1 MKKIL
6 FWGISSVLTV
16 AMFVQCKPNN
26 EKTEAAPTEESVM
39 EELNT
44 HQITIKE
51 VLQANAYTYLLVT
64 EAEKDYWIAIPKTEV
79 KVGKTYTYEG
89 GMEMKKFESK
99 DLKRTFDSVLFVEGI
114 IDPNPPAATETTAS
128 AAPKAVSS
136 KELSKGITLAKGG
149 ISVFDLYFNR
159 DKLAGKTVIL
169 TGKVVKFMPEIMKK
183 NWVHLQDG
191 SNFNGFNDITI
202 TTLEKVKVDDIVSFK
217 GKVIL
222 NKDLGSGYKYDVLI
236 EDAVLVK

>member
-6 FWGISSVLTV
+6 FWGVTSLLAI
-16 AMFVQCKPNN
+16 AMFVQCKPNT
-26 EKTEAAPTEESVM
+26 EKTETLKTEESVVKD
-39 EELNT
+39 LNS
-44 HQITIKE
+44 HQITVKE
-51 VLQANAYTYLLVT
+51 VLNANAYTYLLVT
-64 EAEKDYWIAIPKTEV
+64 EAEKEYWIAVPKMEAT
-79 KVGKTYTYEG
+79 VGKTYTYQG
-89 GMEMKKFESK
+89 GMEMKNFESK

-114 IDPNPPAATETTAS
+114 IDPNATAAAESTST
-128 AAPKAVSS
+128 PVKVVSS

-149 ISVFDLYFNR
+149 ISVFDLYSTR

-169 TGKVVKFMPEIMKK
+169 TGKVVKFMPEIMNK

-202 TTLEKVKVDDIVSFK
+202 TTLEKVKVDEIVTLK
-217 GKVIL
+217 GTVVL
-222 NKDLGSGYKYDVLI
+222 NKDLGSGYKYNVLV

>member
-6 FWGISSVLTV
+6 FWSVSSLLVLLV
-16 AMFVQCKPNN
+16 FVQCKPNT
-26 EKTEAAPTEESVM
+26 EKTETVKTEESVV
-39 EELNT
+39 EELNS
-44 HQITIKE
+44 HQITVKE
-51 VLQANAYTYLLVT
+51 VLNANAYTYLLVT
-64 EAEKDYWIAIPKTEV
+64 EAEKEYWIAVPKTEV
-79 KVGKTYTYEG
+79 TVGNTYTYQG

-114 IDPNPPAATETTAS
+114 IDPNATAVAEPTST
-128 AAPKAVSS
+128 PVKVVSS

-149 ISVFDLYFNR
+149 ISVFDLYSTR

-169 TGKVVKFMPEIMKK
+169 TGKVIKFMPEIMNK

-202 TTLEKVKVDDIVSFK
+202 TTLEKVKVDDIVTLK
-217 GKVIL
+217 GKVVL
-222 NKDLGSGYKYDVLI
+222 NKDLGSGYKYDVLV

>member
-6 FWGISSVLTV
+6 FWSVSSLLVLLV
-16 AMFVQCKPNN
+16 FVQCKPNT
-26 EKTEAAPTEESVM
+26 EKTETVKTEESVVKDI
-39 EELNT
+39 NS
-44 HQITIKE
+44 HQITVKE
-51 VLQANAYTYLLVT
+51 VLNANAYTYLLVT
-64 EAEKDYWIAIPKTEV
+64 EAEKEYWIAVPKTEV
-79 KVGKTYTYEG
+79 TVGNTYTYQG

-114 IDPNPPAATETTAS
+114 IDPNATAVAEPTST
-128 AAPKAVSS
+128 PVKVVSS

-149 ISVFDLYFNR
+149 ISVFDLYSTR
-159 DKLAGKTVIL
+159 DQLAGKTVIL
-169 TGKVVKFMPEIMKK
+169 TGKVVKFMPEIMNK

-202 TTLEKVKVDDIVSFK
+202 TTLEKVKIDDIVTLK
-217 GKVIL
+217 GKVVL
-222 NKDLGSGYKYDVLI
+222 NKDLGSGYKYDVLV

>member
-6 FWGISSVLTV
+6 FWGVSSLLVLLV
-16 AMFVQCKPNN
+16 LVQCKPNT
-26 EKTEAAPTEESVM
+26 EKTETVKTEESVVAD
-39 EELNT
+39 LNS
-44 HQITIKE
+44 HEITVKE

-64 EAEKDYWIAIPKTEV
+64 DAEKEYWIAVPKTDV
-79 KVGKTYTYEG
+79 TVGKTYTYEG

-114 IDPNPPAATETTAS
+114 IDPNAPAAAETTS
-128 AAPKAVSS
+128 TPVKVVSS

-149 ISVFDLYFNR
+149 ISVFDLYATR
-159 DKLAGKTVIL
+159 DKLAEKTVIL
-169 TGKVVKFMPEIMKK
+169 TGKVVKFMPQIMNK

-191 SNFNGFNDITI
+191 SSFNGFNDITI
-202 TTLEKVKVDDIVSFK
+202 TTLEKVKIDDIVTLK
-217 GKVIL
+217 GKVVL
-222 NKDLGSGYKYDVLI
+222 NKDLGSGYKYDVLV

>member
-6 FWGISSVLTV
+6 FWSLSSIIVLLV
-16 AMFVQCKPNN
+16 LVQCKPNT
-26 EKTEAAPTEESVM
+26 EKTEAVKTEESVV
-39 EELNT
+39 EELNA
-44 HQITIKE
+44 HQIIVKE

-64 EAEKDYWIAIPKTEV
+64 EAEKEYWMAVPKTEAIL
-79 KVGKTYTYEG
+79 GKTYTYQG
-89 GMEMKKFESK
+89 GMEMKNFESK

-114 IDPNPPAATETTAS
+114 IDPNGTAAVEPTAT
-128 AAPKAVSS
+128 PVKVVSS

-149 ISVFDLYFNR
+149 ISVFDLYSTR
-159 DKLAGKTVIL
+159 EKLAGKTVIL

-183 NWVHLQDG
+183 NWIHLQDG

-202 TTLEKVKVDDIVSFK
+202 TTLEKVKVDEVVSLK
-217 GKVIL
+217 GTVVL
-222 NKDLGSGYKYDVLI
+222 NKDLGSGYKYEILI

>member
-6 FWGISSVLTV
+6 FWGVSSLLVLLV
-16 AMFVQCKPNN
+16 LVQCKPNT
-26 EKTEAAPTEESVM
+26 EKTETVKTEESVVAD
-39 EELNT
+39 LNS
-44 HQITIKE
+44 HEITVKE

-64 EAEKDYWIAIPKTEV
+64 DAEKEYWIAVPKTDV
-79 KVGKTYTYEG
+79 TVGKTYTYEG

-114 IDPNPPAATETTAS
+114 IDPNAPAESEITST
-128 AAPKAVSS
+128 PVKVVSS

-149 ISVFDLYFNR
+149 ISVFDLYATR

-169 TGKVVKFMPEIMKK
+169 TGKVVKFMPQIMNK

-191 SNFNGFNDITI
+191 SSFNGFNDITI
-202 TTLEKVKVDDIVSFK
+202 TTLEKVKIDDIVTLK
-217 GKVIL
+217 GKVVL
-222 NKDLGSGYKYDVLI
+222 NKDLGSGYKYDVLV